1 MGMTFKELFGIIKEK
16 AKPYLEK
23 AEPYLEKAR
32 KYVRENKPMLKL
44 VATIL
49 AVMFLT
55 AHIKGCIAEMEKNK
69 VYPRLVQTGKS
80 FTQTVPIYLDS
91 FGTLSSPEDVD
102 IRSQVT
108 GKILEA
114 NFVQGQEVKAGDMLF
129 TIDPS
134 EYKADLDK
142 AQAQLEENLADLKL
156 KKDKLERNRPLVE
169 KNLISKQ
176 DFEDLQTEVAAAE
189 AQVQLATAQVELAK
203 INLGYCY
210 IKSPVDGLTGKRL
223 VDIGNIVS
231 ANTGPVLVNVK
242 TISELYLDFTLPER
256 DLEKVRKAMG
266 GGQLDVQVTIPGEE
280 DKYEGK
286 LEFINN
292 DVDDQTGTFALRAI
306 VNNDKRGLWA
316 GQFVNV
322 RLILGSAKDAVL
334 VPYDAAQIGKQGYYV
349 FLAKDRKAELRN
361 VTVGSRQGNNIVIE
375 KGVEP
380 GETVIT
386 KGQLGLAPG
395 MLIYDVTEMM
405 KKKEAEEAKKEKG
418 KK

>member
-23 AEPYLEKAR
+23 ARPYYEKAL

-69 VYPRLVQTGKS
+69 VYPRLVQTGKA

>member
-16 AKPYLEK
+16 ARPYLEK
-23 AEPYLEKAR
+23 AEPYFEKAR
-32 KYVRENKPMLKL
+32 KYVRENKPMLKM
-44 VATIL
+44 VAWIL

-55 AHIKGCIAEMEKNK
+55 AHIKGCIAEMEKNR
-69 VYPRLVQTGKS
+69 VYPRLVQTGKA
-80 FTQTVPIYLDS
+80 FKQTVPIYLDS

-114 NFVQGQEVKAGDMLF
+114 NFTQGQEVKAGDLLF

-142 AQAQLEENLADLKL
+142 ARAQLEEDIAKQKLAN
-156 KKDKLERNRPLVE
+156 DKLDRNRPLVA
-169 KNLISKQ
+169 KNLISQQ
-176 DFEDLQTEVAAAE
+176 DFEDLQTQAAAAG
-189 AQVQLATAQVELAK
+189 AQVQLSRAQVELAE

-266 GGQLDVQVTIPGEE
+266 DEQLDVKVTIPGEKDE
-280 DKYEGK
+280 YKGK

-292 DVDDQTGTFALRAI
+292 DVDDKTGTFALRAI
-306 VNNDKRGLWA
+306 VNNDKRRLWA

-322 RLILGSAKDAVL
+322 RLILGSEEDAVL

-349 FLAKDRKAELRN
+349 FLAKGRKADLRN
-361 VTVGSRQGNNIVIE
+361 VTVGSRQGDNIVIK

-395 MLIYDVTEMM
+395 MSIYDITDRV
-405 KKKEAEEAKKEKG
+405 KKQQAEEAKKG